1 MACWQTLWYESWF
14 VSIWSLWYMM
24 SGIWVPSQN
33 WFRHLYLVVLFQVLL
48 IFLWL
53 ICKSTVVVPCYVGG
67 HVVCGVNEGLVAGQ
81 TFVFYSG
88 KKKQYMLDHNIFASE
103 WSLNL
108 ACVTWETLAIFLH
121 WTSTGYNSQPGHLC
135 QIAWNKPQQHWM
147 KVSQYLGNHKLQFP
161 VPCKLVSSGFSLDS
175 WLLST
180 NGGILVLF
188 PSDRNNLFF
197 CNIWPRPFVSEIIIL
212 IQCHHFS
219 KAMSHV

>member
-33 WFRHLYLVVLFQVLL
+33 WFRHLYLGVLFQVLL

-81 TFVFYSG
+81 TFVFYSE
-88 KKKQYMLDHNIFASE
+88 KKQYMLDHNIFASE

-108 ACVTWETLAIFLH
+108 VCVTWETLAIFCIGLARDITLNLGTCVRLH
-121 WTSTGYNSQPGHLC
+121 ETS
-135 QIAWNKPQQHWM
+135 
-147 KVSQYLGNHKLQFP
+147 
-161 VPCKLVSSGFSLDS
+161 
-175 WLLST
+175 LS
-180 NGGILVLF
+180 
-188 PSDRNNLFF
+188 
-197 CNIWPRPFVSEIIIL
+197 NIGWRRVNI
-212 IQCHHFS
+212 
-219 KAMSHV
+219 